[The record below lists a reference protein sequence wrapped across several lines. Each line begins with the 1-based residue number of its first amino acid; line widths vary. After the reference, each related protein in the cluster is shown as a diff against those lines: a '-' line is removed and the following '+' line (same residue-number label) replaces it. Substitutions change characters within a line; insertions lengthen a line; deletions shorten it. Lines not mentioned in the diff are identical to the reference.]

1 MNVRIV
7 DKLKNL
13 NIEIYK
19 RIIAISKDYGIKK
32 LPSPLQ
38 MNILKYLIETS
49 DKKICQK
56 DLEVALN
63 ISKATISEALK
74 KMEKEGII
82 ERVED
87 EVDHRSKRLGL
98 TDSSLEQFKAMDKSF
113 EKLNLDLVENISTEE
128 IEVFLSVIA
137 KMQENLK
144 KGRE

>member
-1 MNVRIV
+1 MNIRIV

-19 RIIAISKDYGIKK
+19 RIIAISKDFGIKK

-38 MNILKYLIETS
+38 MNILKYLIESS

-56 DLEVALN
+56 DLEIALN
-63 ISKATISEALK
+63 ISKATISETLK

-82 ERVED
+82 ERLED
-87 EVDHRSKRLGL
+87 ENDHRSKMIRL
-98 TDSSLEQFKAMDKSF
+98 TDLSLEQFKTMDKSF
-113 EKLNLDLVENISTEE
+113 EQLNLDLVENISMEE
-128 IEVFLSVIA
+128 MEIFLSVIA

-144 KGRE
+144 KERK

>member
-1 MNVRIV
+1 MNIRIV

-19 RIIAISKDYGIKK
+19 RIIAISKDFGIKK

-38 MNILKYLIETS
+38 MNILKYLIESS

-56 DLEVALN
+56 DLEIALN
-63 ISKATISEALK
+63 ISKATISETLK

-82 ERVED
+82 ERLED
-87 EVDHRSKRLGL
+87 ENDHRSKMIRL
-98 TDSSLEQFKAMDKSF
+98 TDLSLEQFKTMDKSF
-113 EKLNLDLVENISTEE
+113 EQLNLDLVENISMEE
-128 IEVFLSVIA
+128 MGIFLSVIA

-144 KGRE
+144 KGRK